1 MTRRAKKDGNHK
13 VITQALEDAGYQV
26 IDTSGV
32 GPNAIPGFPDVIV
45 VTKTTF
51 MAVLMEYKMP
61 GEKLS
66 SDEEKF
72 HDKYTGALG
81 IAYSADEAISIMQWF
96 ERGYVARKDEI
107 AF

>member
-32 GPNAIPGFPDVIV
+32 GPNAIPGWPDIEV
-45 VTKTTF
+45 VTKTTCIG
-51 MAVLMEYKMP
+51 VKIEIKMP
-61 GEKLS
+61 GEELS
-66 SDEEKF
+66 EAEEKF
-72 HDKYTGALG
+72 HAKYTGPLG